1 MSRIGKQII
10 PVPSGV
16 VITPDETQ
24 YTVTG
29 SKGTLIVPRFPGVEI
44 TQVDATA
51 QVVVVGDPEDAQTR
65 SFYGL
70 LRVLM
75 SNAVIGVSTGWT
87 RDLELHGVGMR
98 AALAGTTLNL
108 SLGFSHPVHVEAPA
122 GVSFNVV
129 KNVITVSGIDKQLV
143 GETAAKIRQLRKP
156 EPYKGKGIRYAGE
169 YIRRKA
175 GKTGKAAK

>member
-10 PVPSGV
+10 PLPAGV
-16 VITPDETQ
+16 VITPAEAE

-29 SKGTLIVPRFPGVEI
+29 TKGTLVVPRFAGVDI
-44 TQVDATA
+44 QIADSTA
-51 QVVVVGDPEDAQTR
+51 QVVVVGDPLDAQVR

-70 LRVLM
+70 LRVLLA
-75 SNAVIGVSTGWT
+75 NAVTGVSTGWS

-98 AALAGTTLNL
+98 AALAGTSLNL
-108 SLGFSHPVHVEAPA
+108 SLGFSHPVMVDAPQ
-122 GVSFNVV
+122 GITFLVT

-143 GETAAKIRQLRKP
+143 GETAAKIRQHRKP
-156 EPYKGKGIRYAGE
+156 EPYKGKGIRYSGE